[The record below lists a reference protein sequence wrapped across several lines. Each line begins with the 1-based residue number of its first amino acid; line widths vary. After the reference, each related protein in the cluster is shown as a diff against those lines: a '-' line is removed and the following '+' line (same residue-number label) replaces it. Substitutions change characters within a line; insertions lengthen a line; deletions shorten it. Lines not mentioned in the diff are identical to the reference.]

1 MDDRT
6 RFSAIIAVAAG
17 AGILLSVLIGLL
29 EITVFGV
36 LSGIVSAFILAYFL
50 VGAMETVEGT
60 NS

>member
-6 RFSAIIAVAAG
+6 RFSVIIAVAAG

-36 LSGIVSAFILAYFL
+36 LSGIVSAFVLAYL
-50 VGAMETVEGT
+50 MGGTMETDEGT